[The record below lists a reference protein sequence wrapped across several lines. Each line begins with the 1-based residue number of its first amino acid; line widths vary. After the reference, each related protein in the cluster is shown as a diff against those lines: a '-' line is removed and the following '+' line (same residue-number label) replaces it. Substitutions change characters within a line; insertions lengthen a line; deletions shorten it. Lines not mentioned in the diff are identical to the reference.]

1 MRNQLRLAL
10 TAAGLLLFAGSA
22 LAQGKV
28 EVLQERLEQKTKK
41 KFIGNAAWE
50 RDYDKARASS
60 ASSGKLIFAYFTR
73 SHTP

>member
-1 MRNQLRLAL
+1 MRSQIRLAL
-10 TAAGLLLFAGSA
+10 TAAGLLLFAGSVS
-22 LAQGKV
+22 AQGKV

-50 RDYDKARASS
+50 QDYDKARASS
-60 ASSGKLIFAYFTR
+60 VSSGKLIFVYFTR